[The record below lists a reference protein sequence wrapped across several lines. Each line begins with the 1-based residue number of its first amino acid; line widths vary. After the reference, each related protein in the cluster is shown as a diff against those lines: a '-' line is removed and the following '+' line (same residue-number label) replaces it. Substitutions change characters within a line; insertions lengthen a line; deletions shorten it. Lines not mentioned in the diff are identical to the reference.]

1 MSPIRLLPD
10 VGSPFEVLGVDPDVD
25 DAELKR
31 AYRRRAKQAHP
42 DRGGSVEEF
51 QRVKAAYETIRSGE
65 ADLPDADEGGPD
77 ADADTGG
84 SGPDAD
90 ADTDRTRTAG
100 VTPDADTGAGTDS
113 NSDPGPGSAEVE
125 YLNFEVFD
133 DYGWSLADDDL
144 FGRAAAADLG
154 ATDHGRFRVEADET
168 LLAAAERRGFAWP
181 FACRGGACANC
192 AVVLVEGE
200 LSTPVDHILP
210 AEMVD
215 RGVRLSC
222 VGEPLT
228 EELSIV
234 FNVKHMPDLE
244 ELRLPPRPFER
255 ARTD

>member
-1 MSPIRLLPD
+1 MS
-10 VGSPFEVLGVDPDVD
+10 SPFEVLHVDPDAD

-31 AYRRRAKQAHP
+31 AYRRRAKEAHP

-51 QRVKAAYETIRSGE
+51 RRVKAAYETIRSGE
-65 ADLPDADEGGPD
+65 ADLPDVD
-77 ADADTGG
+77 G

-90 ADTDRTRTAG
+90 ADTDGPRTAG
-100 VTPDADTGAGTDS
+100 ATPDADAGAGAD
-113 NSDPGPGSAEVE
+113 SDPGPGAEVE

-144 FGRAAAADLG
+144 FERAAGADLG
-154 ATDHGRFRVEADET
+154 ATDHGRFRVEPDET

>member
-1 MSPIRLLPD
+1 MSPIRLLSG
-10 VGSPFEVLGVDPDVD
+10 VGSPFEVLGVDPDAD

-31 AYRRRAKQAHP
+31 AYRRRAKEAHP

-65 ADLPDADEGGPD
+65 ADLPDVDGSGLD
-77 ADADTGG
+77 ADADANG
-84 SGPDAD
+84 SRTAGATSDAD
-90 ADTDRTRTAG
+90 AGT
-100 VTPDADTGAGTDS
+100 GTDS
-113 NSDPGPGSAEVE
+113 DPGSGSAEVE

-144 FGRAAAADLG
+144 FERAAEADLG
-154 ATDHGRFRVEADET
+154 TTDHGRFRVEADET

>member
-1 MSPIRLLPD
+1 LSPIRLLPD
-10 VGSPFEVLGVDPDVD
+10 VGSPFEVLGVDPDAD

-31 AYRRRAKQAHP
+31 AYRRRAKEAHP
-42 DRGGSVEEF
+42 DQGGSVEEF
-51 QRVKAAYETIRSGE
+51 QRVKAAYETIRSGG
-65 ADLPDADEGGPD
+65 AD
-77 ADADTGG
+77 ADADG

-90 ADTDRTRTAG
+90 ADANEPWTAG
-100 VTPDADTGAGTDS
+100 ATPDADASTGTSTDS
-113 NSDPGPGSAEVE
+113 DPDPDPGPGSAEVE

-144 FGRAAAADLG
+144 FERAAEADLG

-222 VGEPLT
+222 VGKPLT

>member
-1 MSPIRLLPD
+1 LSPIRLLPD
-10 VGSPFEVLGVDPDVD
+10 VGSPFEVLGVDPDAD

-31 AYRRRAKQAHP
+31 AYRRRAKEAHP
-42 DRGGSVEEF
+42 DQGGSIEEF

-65 ADLPDADEGGPD
+65 ADLPDAD
-77 ADADTGG
+77 G

-90 ADTDRTRTAG
+90 ADADTDGPRTAG
-100 VTPDADTGAGTDS
+100 ATPDADAGTGTDS
-113 NSDPGPGSAEVE
+113 DPGSGAEVE

-144 FGRAAAADLG
+144 FERAAEADLG
-154 ATDHGRFRVEADET
+154 ATDHGRFRVETDET

>member
-1 MSPIRLLPD
+1 M
-10 VGSPFEVLGVDPDVD
+10 GSPFEVLGVDPDAD

-31 AYRRRAKQAHP
+31 AYRRRAKEAHP
-42 DRGGSVEEF
+42 DQGGSVEEF

-65 ADLPDADEGGPD
+65 ADLPDADGSGPDSD
-77 ADADTGG
+77 ADADE
-84 SGPDAD
+84 P
-90 ADTDRTRTAG
+90 RTAG
-100 VTPDADTGAGTDS
+100 ATPGAGAGAD
-113 NSDPGPGSAEVE
+113 SDPEPGPRSAEVE

-133 DYGWSLADDDL
+133 DYDWSLADDDL
-144 FGRAAAADLG
+144 FERAAAADLG

-192 AVVLVEGE
+192 AVVIVEGE

-210 AEMVD
+210 GEMVD
-215 RGVRLSC
+215 RGIRLSC
-222 VGEPLT
+222 VGRPLT

>member
-1 MSPIRLLPD
+1 VS
-10 VGSPFEVLGVDPDVD
+10 SPFEVLRVDPDAD

-31 AYRRRAKQAHP
+31 AYRRRAKEAHP
-42 DRGGSVEEF
+42 DRGGSIEEF
-51 QRVKAAYETIRSGE
+51 QRVKTAYETIRSGE
-65 ADLPDADEGGPD
+65 ADLPDAD
-77 ADADTGG
+77 G

-90 ADTDRTRTAG
+90 ADADTDGPRTAG
-100 VTPDADTGAGTDS
+100 ATPDADASTGTDS
-113 NSDPGPGSAEVE
+113 DPDPGSAEVE

-144 FGRAAAADLG
+144 FERAAEADLG

>member
-1 MSPIRLLPD
+1 MSPIRLLQG
-10 VGSPFEVLGVDPDVD
+10 VSSPFEVLRVDPDAD

-31 AYRRRAKQAHP
+31 AYRRRAKEAHP
-42 DRGGSVEEF
+42 DRGGSIEEF
-51 QRVKAAYETIRSGE
+51 QRVKTAYETIRSGE
-65 ADLPDADEGGPD
+65 ADLPDAD
-77 ADADTGG
+77 G

-90 ADTDRTRTAG
+90 ADADTDGPRTAG
-100 VTPDADTGAGTDS
+100 ATPDADAGTGTDS
-113 NSDPGPGSAEVE
+113 DPGSGAEVE

-144 FGRAAAADLG
+144 FERAAEADLG
-154 ATDHGRFRVEADET
+154 ATDHGRFRVETDET
-168 LLAAAERRGFAWP
+168 LLAAAERRGYAWP

-222 VGEPLT
+222 VGKPLT
-228 EELSIV
+228 EELLIV

>member
-1 MSPIRLLPD
+1 MSPIRLLSG
-10 VGSPFEVLGVDPDVD
+10 VGSPFEVLGVDPDAD

-31 AYRRRAKQAHP
+31 AYRRRAKEAHP

-65 ADLPDADEGGPD
+65 ADLPDAD
-77 ADADTGG
+77 G

-90 ADTDRTRTAG
+90 ADADGSRTAG
-100 VTPDADTGAGTDS
+100 ATPDADAGTGTD
-113 NSDPGPGSAEVE
+113 SDPGPGGAEVE

-144 FGRAAAADLG
+144 FERAAEADLG
-154 ATDHGRFRVEADET
+154 ATDHGRFRVEGDET

>member
-1 MSPIRLLPD
+1 MSPIRLLQG
-10 VGSPFEVLGVDPDVD
+10 VSSPFEVLRVDPDAD

-31 AYRRRAKQAHP
+31 AYRRRAKEAHP

-51 QRVKAAYETIRSGE
+51 QRVKTAYETIRSGE
-65 ADLPDADEGGPD
+65 ADLPDVDGGGPD
-77 ADADTGG
+77 ADADG
-84 SGPDAD
+84 SRTAEATPDAD
-90 ADTDRTRTAG
+90 ANTDAS
-100 VTPDADTGAGTDS
+100 ADP
-113 NSDPGPGSAEVE
+113 DPGPGSAEVE

-133 DYGWSLADDDL
+133 DYGWSLTDDDL
-144 FGRAAAADLG
+144 FGRAAEADLG
-154 ATDHGRFRVEADET
+154 ATDHGRFRVETDET

-210 AEMVD
+210 GEMVD

-222 VGEPLT
+222 VGKPLT
-228 EELSIV
+228 EELSVV
-234 FNVKHMPDLE
+234 FNVKYMPDLE